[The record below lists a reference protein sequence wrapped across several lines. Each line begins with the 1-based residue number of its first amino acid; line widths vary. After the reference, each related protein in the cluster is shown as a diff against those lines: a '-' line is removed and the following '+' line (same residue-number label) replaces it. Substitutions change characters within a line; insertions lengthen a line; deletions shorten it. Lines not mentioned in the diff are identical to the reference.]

1 MTRTALLASA
11 VPFLLLGIAA
21 CSSSTT
27 EPQPTRQLGSD
38 VSALVPL
45 ASCDDVAA
53 HLRAVSVAAM
63 IRRLD
68 QTRDQYLKYGSS
80 RCYGEGDSVGA
91 GAGGSATAGPVPGAT
106 GTGAGGA
113 SSGATTGAKQV
124 SGTNNQVSG
133 VDEADFVKND
143 DKYVY
148 LTTGG
153 AFRIV
158 DAWPADQAHEIAKVP
173 LDGTPKKLFVE
184 GDRALVYTAVE
195 RAASKSPGYPG
206 GPSYPGGGG
215 GGECSYGYDCEVT
228 GDGTATK
235 LVVFDITDRNN
246 PVKLREIELSGSLI
260 AARRIGDAVHTV
272 VSSPDVS
279 FPAVKDVPDDLPYCG
294 STPVDPALVFAKFDD
309 LRAQNVAAIEAT
321 DVLAQLP
328 TVKDSAGAAAP
339 GCGGFYG
346 SKLTDGGAFLTVAS
360 VDMAHDGA
368 VTQSTIVS
376 RPGTVYASADALYVS
391 VRHDAYAYEGY
402 DGPHGDEKELSTLHK
417 FIIGEHPEATA
428 YAASGVVEGHV
439 VDSFA
444 IDQWNGHVRVATSTG
459 RDPDPNVHSQITTLV
474 EHDGVLAPL
483 GRVGDIAPHE
493 DIRSVRFEGER
504 GFVVTFKKTD
514 PLFTFDLADASAP
527 RLVGA
532 LQIPGFSTYMH
543 MMDPTHLLTIGYDA
557 DDQGEFAW
565 FAGVIVQIFDVS
577 DAQHP
582 ALTSK
587 VTIGTR
593 GSSSE
598 ALANHLAFNY
608 FAPKGV
614 LALPMT
620 ICEGGSGGSYGTNMT
635 FNGLIVY
642 DVSAEN
648 GIHERGRVAHP
659 NASSG
664 AGGYENGYCSNWWA
678 NASSEVKRSIF
689 MDDFVYSV
697 SASDIR
703 VDGLAKLGTDL
714 AHVKLDD

>member
-11 VPFLLLGIAA
+11 VPFLLLGLAA
-21 CSSSTT
+21 CSASSTSS
-27 EPQPTRQLGSD
+27 PSGRALGSD
-38 VSALVPL
+38 VASLVPL
-45 ASCDDVAA
+45 ATCDDVAA
-53 HLRAVSVAAM
+53 HLRAVSIDAM
-63 IRRLD
+63 NRRLD
-68 QTRDQYLKYGSS
+68 AARDAYLRNGGSQ
-80 RCYGEGDSVGA
+80 CFEGDSGGVGGSTAGGPTA
-91 GAGGSATAGPVPGAT
+91 GA
-106 GTGAGGA
+106 TGAGG
-113 SSGATTGAKQV
+113 GATTPGAKQV
-124 SGTNNQVSG
+124 SGTNNQVAG

-148 LTTGG
+148 LATGS

-158 DAWPADQAHEIAKVP
+158 DAWPAEQAHEIAKVP
-173 LDGTPKKLFVE
+173 LVGTPKKLFVE
-184 GDRALVYTAVE
+184 GDRALVYTAVA
-195 RAASKSPGYPG
+195 RAPAASGNGYPVGPGYPG
-206 GPSYPGGGG
+206 GS
-215 GGECSYGYDCEVT
+215 GECSYGYDCEVT

-235 LVVFDITDRNN
+235 LVVFDIHDRAN
-246 PVKLREIELSGSLI
+246 PIVLREIELSGSLI

-272 VSSPDVS
+272 VSMPDAV
-279 FPAVKDVPDDLPYCG
+279 FPGLQDVPEGLFSCG
-294 STPVDPALVFAKFDD
+294 GARVDTATAIARFEELRMAN
-309 LRAQNVAAIEAT
+309 LRAIEQT
-321 DVLAQLP
+321 DVLAALP
-328 TVKDSAGAAAP
+328 TVTDGASGVP
-339 GCGGFYG
+339 TTGCGGFYG

-360 VDMAHDGA
+360 VDMTHDGP

-376 RPGTVYASADALYVS
+376 RPGTVYASADALYVA
-391 VRHDAYAYEGY
+391 VRHEASAYAGY
-402 DGPHGDEKELSTLHK
+402 DGPHANEKELSTLHK
-417 FIIGEHPEATA
+417 FVIGDRPGTTA

-444 IDQWNGHVRVATSTG
+444 IDQWNDHVRVATSTG
-459 RDPDPNVHSQITTLV
+459 RDPDPDVHSQITTLV
-474 EHDGVLAPL
+474 QQGSALQPL

-493 DIRSVRFEGER
+493 DIRSVRFDGER

-514 PLFTFDLADASAP
+514 PLFAFDLSDGAAP

-577 DAQHP
+577 NPAQP

-642 DVSAEN
+642 DVSAES

-659 NASSG
+659 NAPEN
-664 AGGYENGYCSNWWA
+664 AGGYDSGYCSSWWA
-678 NASSEVKRSIF
+678 NAGTEVKRSIF
-689 MDDFVYSV
+689 MDDFVYSI
-697 SASDIR
+697 SASDLR
-703 VDGLAKLGTDL
+703 VDGLAKLGQDV
-714 AHVKLDD
+714 AHVSLAD